1 MKRAS
6 LPADVPQT
14 RCYMAACW
22 QIDECASKG
31 RLKLK
36 NGEASV
42 CKILENTQAAAPVAQ
57 RVEIFLGKAELL
69 FGSRSTTDT
78 AVERCR

>member
-14 RCYMAACW
+14 RCYMAACC

-42 CKILENTQAAAPVAQ
+42 CKTLENTQAGPGSSQ
-57 RVEIFLGKAELL
+57 LVEIFLGKPEQL
-69 FGSRSTTDT
+69 FWVSFDH
-78 AVERCR
+78 